1 MPYITLLNREWV
13 PGRSD
18 SSVQICAV
26 VVSPAVALCL
36 QRPVCWRAGTES
48 SLAEFGAC
56 LTLIN
61 GDAAKAL
68 FWILIT
74 TLRSPPPPL
83 VLDRCITWHCGVLK
97 CQMLPGKGTYRNHA
111 WGKKSTTGYKL
122 SNSISIVCPWGFS
135 VPFGVFFWCQ
145 THASSLM
152 GTWNKKRHGGEEET
166 VLEHCFISGGKFITV
181 LLVMSVKW

>member
-61 GDAAKAL
+61 GDAAKDL
-68 FWILIT
+68 FWIPIST
-74 TLRSPPPPL
+74 SRSPPFS
-83 VLDRCITWHCGVLK
+83 TGVSH
-97 CQMLPGKGTYRNHA
+97 GA
-111 WGKKSTTGYKL
+111 
-122 SNSISIVCPWGFS
+122 VGFS
-135 VPFGVFFWCQ
+135 NVKCSRGGDRSQPWTGKNRRPVTSCPTPSALYASEVFRFLSVSFSDVKLMCL
-145 THASSLM
+145 SLM

-166 VLEHCFISGGKFITV
+166 VFQEESSQQCF
-181 LLVMSVKW
+181 L